1 MSLFQFSR
9 VGRIT
14 LFRGPI
20 RPTLAS
26 LFVLPFPI
34 FPSLLCRL
42 TANFYHIL
50 SSIVPHK
57 DILNANRNSG
67 TIYEPSSISSDMF
80 CYFCITVQLWTV
92 SATNIWGQT
101 EIIRDLGEGIPSS
114 ARNIP
119 KATILFSVLA
129 FELGFI
135 LCHAMLFDILWSMLP
150 FILLSISLLMSST
163 FSSRRLALFWISHKG
178 HISLFSLKWHEI
190 FSNVLMF
197 DYAS

>member
-1 MSLFQFSR
+1 MKISWMPTGTREQSMNPPLSR
-9 VGRIT
+9 VTCFVT
-14 LFRGPI
+14 LESQSNCG
-20 RPTLAS
+20 
-26 LFVLPFPI
+26 
-34 FPSLLCRL
+34 
-42 TANFYHIL
+42 
-50 SSIVPHK
+50 
-57 DILNANRNSG
+57 
-67 TIYEPSSISSDMF
+67 
-80 CYFCITVQLWTV
+80 Q
-92 SATNIWGQT
+92 SATNIWGQI
-101 EIIRDLGEGIPSS
+101 EIIRELGEGIPSS